1 MIFNDIYITFL
12 NYDVIPVLSSNS
24 RKYTRWSVCKMKRK
38 FLVILN
44 LLFAKNTK
52 KMFNWGTFGGLFVPP

>member
-1 MIFNDIYITFL
+1 
-12 NYDVIPVLSSNS
+12 
-24 RKYTRWSVCKMKRK
+24 MKRN

-52 KMFNWGTFGGLFVPP
+52 KSLIGVHLGVCSCHLESLAGFLQRDRSAESGACFCCPAA